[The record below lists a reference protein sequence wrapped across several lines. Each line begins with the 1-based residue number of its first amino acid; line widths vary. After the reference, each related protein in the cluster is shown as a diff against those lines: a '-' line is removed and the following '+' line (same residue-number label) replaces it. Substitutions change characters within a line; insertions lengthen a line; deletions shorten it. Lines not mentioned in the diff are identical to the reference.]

1 MAKAFGILLIVLGVW
16 LGLEIFT
23 KGTDEAFG
31 GIFAT
36 REAGALRVPVEPTAQ
51 RIRNRVEQS
60 MKAGAARSTS
70 GIDDASSDA
79 ELDQVPADEDGATD
93 EYGSNE

>member
-36 REAGALRVPVEPTAQ
+36 GIESARREPAEPPVQ

-60 MKAGAARSTS
+60 IKAGAARSTAGFGDES
-70 GIDDASSDA
+70 PDEAPPDD
-79 ELDQVPADEDGATD
+79 DGGSD
-93 EYGSNE
+93 EYGSEE